1 MIRRRMAEVS
11 ADTPEAR
18 VRGLLEE
25 VVDALDLDAE
35 IQVSDDGE
43 VVTGTLVGEDLGLV
57 IGRHGQTID
66 ALQHLAWRIA
76 VRESD
81 ERRRVVIDAAGYRD
95 RRAAALQAQADQ
107 AVADALRFSRPVALD
122 AMTASDRKVVH
133 EYLRDRG
140 DVETYS
146 EGDEPDRHLVVAPLT
161 P

>member
-18 VRGLLEE
+18 VRELLEE

-76 VRESD
+76 VRERD

-146 EGDEPDRHLVVAPLT
+146 EGDEPDRHLVVAPLR